1 MGLTV
6 PAEGNGLTQR
16 VQEDFAI
23 GTGAKM
29 GPDFRA
35 HFSREFVIE
44 IERELLQNL
53 EAVALAVTRMCGFAG
68 SGLGVYFRCHE

>member
-23 GTGAKM
+23 GTG
-29 GPDFRA
+29 
-35 HFSREFVIE
+35 
-44 IERELLQNL
+44 ELLQNL
-53 EAVALAVTRMCGFAG
+53 EAVALAMSRMCGFAG